1 VKAFRAWLGEHI
13 GVDEEDELSLRDT
26 HSPACPIS
34 RWHLLPELRR
44 TGVATALHRT

>member
-26 HSPACPIS
+26 HSPACPICPGGICFPNCVV
-34 RWHLLPELRR
+34 L
-44 TGVATALHRT
+44 G